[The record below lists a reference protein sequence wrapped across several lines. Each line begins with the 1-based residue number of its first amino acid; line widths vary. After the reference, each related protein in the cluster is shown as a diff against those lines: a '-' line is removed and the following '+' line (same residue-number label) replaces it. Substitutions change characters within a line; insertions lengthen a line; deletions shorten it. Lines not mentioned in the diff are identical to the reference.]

1 MKSTLRDFLKLE
13 SAGGITLMV
22 AAVLAMIVANSPL
35 KLWYDLLLD
44 MPVEVRV
51 GALQI
56 AKPLILWIND
66 GLMAVFFFL
75 IGLELKREIVEGEL
89 SQPSNLIL
97 PAMGALGGVLVPV
110 LIYLL
115 FNYEDEASLRGWAIP
130 AATDIAFALGI
141 LTLLGSR
148 VPVALKVL
156 LVSLAIF
163 DDLAAIIIIAIFY
176 TSKLSA
182 TALIVAAACLCVLYA
197 MSRKGVVS
205 ITAYVWVGVI
215 MWVAVLK
222 SGVHATLAG
231 VAVAAFIPMRD
242 PAEPDRS
249 PLRELEHDLHCLVAF
264 VILPLFAFVNS
275 GVSLAGVGIGDM
287 LHPVPLGIAAG
298 LFVGKS
304 TGVFLFCWMAIA
316 AGTAKMPEGTNW
328 ASLLGL
334 SVLCGVGF
342 TMSLFVGSL
351 AFESSGTSMTTIFD
365 ERLGIIAG
373 SLLSGAVGY
382 FILRASLPAAGK

>member
-1 MKSTLRDFLKLE
+1 M
-13 SAGGITLMV
+13 
-22 AAVLAMIVANSPL
+22 
-35 KLWYDLLLD
+35 
-44 MPVEVRV
+44 
-51 GALQI
+51 
-56 AKPLILWIND
+56 
-66 GLMAVFFFL
+66 
-75 IGLELKREIVEGEL
+75 
-89 SQPSNLIL
+89 
-97 PAMGALGGVLVPV
+97 
-110 LIYLL
+110 
-115 FNYEDEASLRGWAIP
+115 
-130 AATDIAFALGI
+130 
-141 LTLLGSR
+141 
-148 VPVALKVL
+148 L

>member
-148 VPVALKVL
+148 GTG
-156 LVSLAIF
+156 SF
-163 DDLAAIIIIAIFY
+163 EGAARIA
-176 TSKLSA
+176 
-182 TALIVAAACLCVLYA
+182 
-197 MSRKGVVS
+197 
-205 ITAYVWVGVI
+205 
-215 MWVAVLK
+215 
-222 SGVHATLAG
+222 
-231 VAVAAFIPMRD
+231 RD
-242 PAEPDRS
+242 
-249 PLRELEHDLHCLVAF
+249 F
-264 VILPLFAFVNS
+264 
-275 GVSLAGVGIGDM
+275 
-287 LHPVPLGIAAG
+287 
-298 LFVGKS
+298 
-304 TGVFLFCWMAIA
+304 
-316 AGTAKMPEGTNW
+316 
-328 ASLLGL
+328 
-334 SVLCGVGF
+334 
-342 TMSLFVGSL
+342 
-351 AFESSGTSMTTIFD
+351 
-365 ERLGIIAG
+365 
-373 SLLSGAVGY
+373 
-382 FILRASLPAAGK
+382 